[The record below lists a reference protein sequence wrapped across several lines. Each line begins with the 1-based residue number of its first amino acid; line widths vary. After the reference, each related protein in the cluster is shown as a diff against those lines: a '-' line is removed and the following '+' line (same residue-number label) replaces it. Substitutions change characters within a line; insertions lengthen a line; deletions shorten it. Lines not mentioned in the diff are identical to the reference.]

1 MTNSEKTLRPEEAGE
16 MPENALIFLSF
27 PRKKHFP
34 YIGGYF
40 FVQVIGIEKGIFVII
55 CKNQKYI
62 YGRISS
68 DEDKEKWVDPKT

>member
-1 MTNSEKTLRPEEAGE
+1 MTNSEKKARTGRRVET
-16 MPENALIFLSF
+16 PENALIFLSF